1 MLKIVWCEKPAMTR
15 DGSHDELV
23 GLVVKCEAE
32 RDETRS
38 T

>member
-1 MLKIVWCEKPAMTR
+1 MTR

-23 GLVVKCEAE
+23 GLVVVVKCEAE